1 MRIIQKEISLEK
13 FTSRLPSVIPSY
25 RDNKLYYFDDN
36 SLKNRDYLY
45 TSNYGMIPMNINIS
59 VSSNGKYGIS
69 KNGEKILSFRTI
81 SDWYHFFK
89 EYYHLLKDYGH
100 CSQMYSSA
108 TEYYKAESRDPR
120 YATQMVYGSDRGT
133 YEALDELFS
142 SRGGKVSATTIET
155 QGIESIIDVEDNGFY
170 KWMCENIIP
179 TFYIPTKYKDYWN
192 RDVLFYPDVIRWIGW
207 FQDRNEY
214 EQVYSDATDASDE
227 AWDCTKLSG
236 DCCDCEE
243 YFKRGGERI
252 LNIMKSWYADVQTN
266 IGNMNDAIKSRIS
279 SFIPTMFQ
287 DISIYT
293 SLETIGEMSV
303 LSEQYEIGK
312 DYRGTEY
319 SGKSNDR
326 SGTTVVLEDDSSKIL
341 ISGSGFSFDSDYQEK
356 TFNDSDWV
364 SYTKLYKE
372 NNKKEFVSNFK
383 YYAFNEDN
391 VMITGNSRDD
401 LEMNF
406 VDKYPIINI
415 DASVING
422 ELYEVKKAEK
432 AIGDNNKTYYVYR
445 DEFTNTPYFYL
456 NGKKVY
462 AEFYPFTDE
471 PYYYFTLFKKSE
483 YVRKQAEHD
492 NDRIDDIDDSFKNE
506 STFYQHFPRTVE
518 ENNLT
523 SYIIYNG
530 SFYEVAYNS
539 GVTINSN
546 DYHRIKGY
554 SYDKYGEIYYWLG
567 RDRWRYTDEFL
578 DTPTGVGDENGLLL
592 VAFNYQPKCYSANEI
607 TGHTISKLNV
617 LKSENTLE
625 DDIGNSLEGMFNIK
639 GRYNYQPNENE
650 ELEPLYQVGNTS
662 NIEPYVNTQT
672 NQNNISGNTNYFVGN
687 IITKMVFYYKEIDG
701 NIDDS
706 TKVICELTDSGSTE
720 IVYEVT
726 DSGDTVDSGDNVDS
740 GDTEYSSLSAI
751 TMSTKRKGNNK
762 EYENDIYCDVTYY
775 IGATLKRN
783 YGEKYS
789 MADEA
794 NYHYGVEYTE
804 TVQFVKTPT
813 KYYLKA
819 SKKTLPIFS
828 HTVDATSN
836 FYMVTTYNLKQEPKT
851 IESDSYGTKY
861 DTYLANFKTVINTMS
876 TSGTESYTESYD
888 KYSGDT
894 VLETEVYPTFM
905 EEYRLGTATMQNVD
919 SDIYIDRGIN
929 AAFEKHLKLGEISSL
944 DSLENYGNGYFQIME
959 N

>member
-1 MRIIQKEISLEK
+1 MRIIQKEISLER

-25 RDNKLYYFDDN
+25 RDNKLYYFDDD
-36 SLKNRDYLY
+36 SLKNRNYLY
-45 TSNYGMIPMNINIS
+45 TSNYGMIPMNVN
-59 VSSNGKYGIS
+59 VSGFSSGKYSIS
-69 KNGEKILSFRTI
+69 NDGEKILSFRTI

-100 CSQMYSSA
+100 CSQVYSSA

-120 YATQMVYGSDRGT
+120 YSTQMVYGSDRGT
-133 YEALDELFS
+133 YEALDEVFS

-155 QGIESIIDVEDNGFY
+155 QGIDSIIDVEDNGFY

-192 RDVLFYPDVIRWIGW
+192 RDMLFYPDVIRWMGW

-214 EQVYSDATDASDE
+214 ERVYSAATDTNDE

-236 DCCDCEE
+236 DCCDCDE

-252 LNIMKSWYADVQTN
+252 LDIMKSWYTNVQTN
-266 IGNMNDAIKSRIS
+266 IGKMNEAINSSKT

-287 DISIYT
+287 DISIYA

-303 LSEQYEIGK
+303 LSEQYELGK

-319 SGKSNDR
+319 SGNSNNR
-326 SGTTVVLEDDSSKIL
+326 CGTTVVLEDGSSKIL
-341 ISGSGFSFDSDYQEK
+341 TSSGSGFSFDSYYQEK
-356 TFNDSDWV
+356 TFNDSDWS
-364 SYTKLYKE
+364 SYTKLYKDE
-372 NNKKEFVSNFK
+372 NIKELKKNFNL
-383 YYAFNEDN
+383 YAFNEDN
-391 VMITGNSRDD
+391 VMISGNSIDD
-401 LEMNF
+401 LEKNF
-406 VDKYPIINI
+406 VDKYPITNI
-415 DASVING
+415 DAIVING

-462 AEFYPFTDE
+462 AEFYPYTDE
-471 PYYYFTLFKKSE
+471 PYYYFTLFKDE
-483 YVRKQAEHD
+483 
-492 NDRIDDIDDSFKNE
+492 N
-506 STFYQHFPRTVE
+506 TFYQHFPRTVE
-518 ENNLT
+518 ESGLK
-523 SYIIYNG
+523 SYIVYNG
-530 SFYEVAYNS
+530 SFYDADNS
-539 GVTINSN
+539 GVTINGNS
-546 DYHRIKGY
+546 YYRIKGY
-554 SYDKYGEIYYWLG
+554 SYDKYGEVYYWLG
-567 RDRWRYTDEFL
+567 RNKWRYTDEFL
-578 DTPTGVGDENGLLL
+578 EAPTEVDADDNGMLL
-592 VAFNYQPKCYSANEI
+592 VAFNYQPNYYSANEI
-607 TGHTISKLNV
+607 TGHTISKLNT

-625 DDIGNSLEGMFNIK
+625 DDIGNSLEGMFNIE

-701 NIDDS
+701 NIDDG
-706 TKVICELTDSGSTE
+706 TKVVCELTDAAKVRITYISRNR
-720 IVYEVT
+720 VT
-726 DSGDTVDSGDNVDS
+726 TIFRDGYT
-740 GDTEYSSLSAI
+740 SLSAI
-751 TMSTKRKGNNK
+751 TTSTENK
-762 EYENDIYCDVTYY
+762 KTSKAYENDIYCDVTYH
-775 IGATLKRN
+775 IGATLKRSD
-783 YGEKYS
+783 GKKYS

-819 SKKTLPIFS
+819 SKKTLPISS

-861 DTYLANFKTVINTMS
+861 DTYLANFKTEINTMS
-876 TSGTESYTESYD
+876 SGGTESYD